1 MDLTMKLM
9 LVMLSVQLVQLA
21 TWVSIV
27 LMALLLP
34 SSLVLVKLLVLE

>member
-27 LMALLLP
+27 LKALLLP